1 MSGGRPSRRL
11 PRREVLA
18 IAGLALVTFVITLS
32 VLAARAGADI
42 RGRAAAA
49 LKEQQKTLQAP
60 PLTPQELS
68 LAADDFMLD
77 PTPSAPSEQG
87 YIPWRPRT
95 ERWTQE
101 MINQYWVDPRQV
113 AVDIVS
119 AVNDQSMET
128 LFEKVP

>member
-1 MSGGRPSRRL
+1 VSAGRQSRRL
-11 PRREVLA
+11 PRTEVLV
-18 IAGLALVTFVITLS
+18 IAGLGFVTFVITLS
-32 VLAARAGADI
+32 VLAAQAGRDI

-49 LKEQQKTLQAP
+49 LKEQQKALQAP

-68 LAADDFMLD
+68 LQPGDFMLA
-77 PTPSAPSEQG
+77 PAASAPAQG
-87 YIPWRPRT
+87 YVPWRPKT

-101 MINQYWVDPRQV
+101 MINQYWVDPREV

-119 AVNDQSMET
+119 AVNDQAMET

>member
-1 MSGGRPSRRL
+1 MSGARPSRRL
-11 PRREVLA
+11 PRPEVLL

-32 VLAARAGADI
+32 ILASRAGADV
-42 RGRAAAA
+42 RGRAAEA
-49 LKEQQKTLQAP
+49 LREQQKTLQAP

-68 LAADDFMLD
+68 LAADDFMLE
-77 PTPSAPSEQG
+77 PSPAAPKELE

-113 AVDIVS
+113 AIDIVS
-119 AVNDQSMET
+119 AVNDRAMET

>member
-1 MSGGRPSRRL
+1 M
-11 PRREVLA
+11 
-18 IAGLALVTFVITLS
+18 IAGLAVVTFVITLS
-32 VLAARAGADI
+32 VLAAKTGADI

-49 LKEQQKTLQAP
+49 LKEQQKSLQAP
-60 PLTPQELS
+60 PITQAELS
-68 LAADDFMLD
+68 LQADDFIL
-77 PTPSAPSEQG
+77 APSTSEPAQG
-87 YIPWRPRT
+87 YIAWRPKT

-119 AVNDQSMET
+119 AVDDQAMET